1 MTKFVNI
8 FVIVVF
14 ATIVK
19 SEVILPGTE
28 NQGEDVTQAGIALHE
43 GKKIDQVN
51 WNGWSESSILRYF
64 RRSYQVGF
72 IHAFVASLSVIVVSE
87 LGDKTFFIAAIL
99 AMHHSRLVVFF
110 GAMTALTVMTILSAF
125 LGYATTVIPRIYT
138 HYISTA
144 LFLIFGLKMLK
155 DGYYMSP
162 HEGQAEYEEVQ
173 KSITNSDEYSKELQ
187 DDVEIGVT
195 KERKIVWLK
204 RKLNMCISKVF
215 LESFTMTFLGEW
227 GDRSQLTTIIL
238 AAREDTV
245 GVALGAIFGHG
256 GCTSLAVIGG
266 RFIAQKISVRTVTFL
281 GGILFL
287 LFALIAL
294 IKGP

>member
-1 MTKFVNI
+1 MKGIHVFGIAAII
-8 FVIVVF
+8 FV
-14 ATIVK
+14 TIVK
-19 SEVILPGTE
+19 CEVLPGTE
-28 NQGEDVTQAGIALHE
+28 NQIEDVTQAVVI
-43 GKKIDQVN
+43 VN
-51 WNGWSESSILRYF
+51 QEKTHNEFKWNGWSEASLIRYV

-99 AMHHSRLVVFF
+99 AMHHSRLVVFL
-110 GAMTALTVMTILSAF
+110 GAMTALVVMTILSAF

-144 LFLIFGLKMLK
+144 LFFIFGLKMLK

-162 HEGQAEYEEVQ
+162 YEGQAEYEEVQ
-173 KSITNSDEYSKELQ
+173 KSITNADEYSKELQ
-187 DDVEIGVT
+187 DDVETGIT

-204 RKLNMCISKVF
+204 RKLNMCISRVF

-287 LFALIAL
+287 LFAVIAL

>member
-1 MTKFVNI
+1 MKGIHVFGIAAII
-8 FVIVVF
+8 FV
-14 ATIVK
+14 TIVK
-19 SEVILPGTE
+19 CEVLPGTE
-28 NQGEDVTQAGIALHE
+28 NQIEDVTQAVVI
-43 GKKIDQVN
+43 VN
-51 WNGWSESSILRYF
+51 QEKTHNEFKWNGWSEASLIRYV

-99 AMHHSRLVVFF
+99 AMHHSRLVVFL
-110 GAMTALTVMTILSAF
+110 GAMTALVVMTILS
-125 LGYATTVIPRIYT
+125 
-138 HYISTA
+138 
-144 LFLIFGLKMLK
+144 
-155 DGYYMSP
+155 GYYMSP
-162 HEGQAEYEEVQ
+162 YEGQAEYEEVQ
-173 KSITNSDEYSKELQ
+173 KSITNADEYSKELQ
-187 DDVEIGVT
+187 DDVETGIT

-204 RKLNMCISKVF
+204 RKLNMCISRVF

-287 LFALIAL
+287 LFAVIAL

>member
-1 MTKFVNI
+1 MKTKFVNI

-19 SEVILPGTE
+19 SEVLPGTE

-43 GKKIDQVN
+43 EKKIDQVN
-51 WNGWSESSILRYF
+51 WNGWSEKSILRYF